1 MSRSL
6 KANLV
11 LNTINTVTKLLF
23 PLITFPYATRILG
36 PQGIG
41 QVSFLSSI
49 INYVVLFSSIGIPMY
64 AIREVARVRNDSTKA
79 NITVIEIFV
88 LHSILTMIG
97 YVAVVLLSL
106 FVPEVQSDAPLFYI
120 LSLTLL
126 FTAIGCEW
134 FYSGIEDFFYITIRG
149 IVVRILSIFFL
160 FLFVHS
166 KDDLLLYGL
175 YCVIGTIGG
184 NLFNFIRLKKYI
196 SIDKSVFKEFKPLR
210 HLKPSLEIFIL
221 NIVISVYLQLNTV
234 MLGLYC
240 DAEAV
245 GMYTAATR
253 LMAVILS
260 LANSIGPV
268 IMPRTSNLIA
278 ENKISEWKSLAQK
291 VYNYSFAITL
301 PLSIGLF
308 FTSKYA
314 LFLLCGQEF
323 TPAIQAAQ
331 IVSPIIFIVMFSG
344 FMGTQTL
351 YPLGKVKI
359 IIICTSLGAMSDLVL
374 NFLLIPRYTYN
385 GAAFS
390 YLFAE
395 FVTSFSMFFF
405 AKKIIPINF
414 ASKSIVNY
422 CLAGITMG
430 GLLYILSLFDFDAF
444 LGFLILSVCGALIY
458 LGVLF
463 LLKDDFVYTLSSLL
477 NIKNKN
483 ISQ

>member
-1 MSRSL
+1 MGRRDFNE
-6 KANLV
+6 KKNNHKV
-11 LNTINTVTKLLF
+11 
-23 PLITFPYATRILG
+23 
-36 PQGIG
+36 
-41 QVSFLSSI
+41 I
-49 INYVVLFSSIGIPMY
+49 ICIVVII
-64 AIREVARVRNDSTKA
+64 
-79 NITVIEIFV
+79 IFV
-88 LHSILTMIG
+88 I
-97 YVAVVLLSL
+97 AVV
-106 FVPEVQSDAPLFYI
+106 
-120 LSLTLL
+120 
-126 FTAIGCEW
+126 FTTKK
-134 FYSGIEDFFYITIRG
+134 FN
-149 IVVRILSIFFL
+149 V
-160 FLFVHS
+160 
-166 KDDLLLYGL
+166 KDGVD
-175 YCVIGTIGG
+175 
-184 NLFNFIRLKKYI
+184 
-196 SIDKSVFKEFKPLR
+196 
-210 HLKPSLEIFIL
+210 
-221 NIVISVYLQLNTV
+221 
-234 MLGLYC
+234 
-240 DAEAV
+240 
-245 GMYTAATR
+245 
-253 LMAVILS
+253 
-260 LANSIGPV
+260 
-268 IMPRTSNLIA
+268 A

>member
-1 MSRSL
+1 
-6 KANLV
+6 
-11 LNTINTVTKLLF
+11 
-23 PLITFPYATRILG
+23 
-36 PQGIG
+36 
-41 QVSFLSSI
+41 
-49 INYVVLFSSIGIPMY
+49 MY

-344 FMGTQTL
+344 FMGTQSL

-374 NFLLIPRYTYN
+374 NILLIPRYTYN

-395 FVTSFSMFFF
+395 FVTSFSMFLF